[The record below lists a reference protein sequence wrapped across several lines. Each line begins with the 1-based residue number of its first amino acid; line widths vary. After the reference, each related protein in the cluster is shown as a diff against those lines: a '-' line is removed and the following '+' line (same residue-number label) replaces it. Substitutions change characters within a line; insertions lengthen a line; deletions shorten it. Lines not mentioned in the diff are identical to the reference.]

1 MHQTAFQEYPNIWDW
16 GHKYKGEEG
25 TWLVEPF
32 AKNPVASGDIHIHNM
47 GARLDVTNQKAF
59 VSLVD

>member
-1 MHQTAFQEYPNIWDW
+1 MVSGAIL
-16 GHKYKGEEG
+16 KK
-25 TWLVEPF
+25 
-32 AKNPVASGDIHIHNM
+32 PVASGDTHIHNM